1 MEDLVGG
8 NEVFKA
14 RTKGVGII
22 SKELAEE
29 YGVSGPILRASGVK
43 FDLRTQ
49 TDFLPYDKFE
59 YEIPVGENGDCY
71 DRWYVRLL
79 EMRESAKIILQAI
92 DSMPSG
98 PLQTK
103 VPKVIKVPKG
113 RSYVRTENP
122 KGEILLKD
130 GVLIFSRY
138 GPRPPSEIT

>member
-49 TDFLPYDKFE
+49 TDFLP
-59 YEIPVGENGDCY
+59 V
-71 DRWYVRLL
+71 
-79 EMRESAKIILQAI
+79 
-92 DSMPSG
+92 
-98 PLQTK
+98 
-103 VPKVIKVPKG
+103 
-113 RSYVRTENP
+113 
-122 KGEILLKD
+122 
-130 GVLIFSRY
+130 
-138 GPRPPSEIT
+138 